1 MAYTTR
7 AEMRALNG
15 LGDSAVFSDSDIDAA
30 ILIAGETIDDY
41 CGTSF
46 GDLTTPA
53 YESFTCTIDGSGRD
67 RVTLRTDAGVNIMYP
82 RTISSVTIDGVADG
96 VGISYVLRPTGV
108 IVRNT
113 GTFTYDDEGRNIV
126 VSGTAGFTDEP
137 SESIKWAARSL
148 ARFWL
153 LSLQSRVPERALQLT
168 TSDGSFEMRAQAG
181 APGRPSPMPDV
192 NAVLNRN
199 RHGLRVG

>member
-1 MAYTTR
+1 MAYATR

-15 LGDSAVFSDSDIDAA
+15 LGDAAVFSDAELDLALDI
-30 ILIAGETIDDY
+30 GKETIDDY

-46 GDLTTPA
+46 GDVTAAA
-53 YESFTCTIDGSGRD
+53 YDTFSVTVDGTGRD
-67 RVTLRTDAGVNIMYP
+67 RVTLRDDSGSVVMFP
-82 RTISSVTIDGVADG
+82 RTVTAVTVDDVADG
-96 VGISYVLRPTGV
+96 VGVTYVLRPSGV
-108 IVRNT
+108 IVRST
-113 GTFTYDDEGRNIV
+113 GVFSYDDAGRNV
-126 VSGTAGFTDEP
+126 TVTGTAGFTDSP
-137 SESIKWAARSL
+137 SQSIRWAARSI

-168 TSDGSFEMRAQAG
+168 TAEGAFELRAQAG
-181 APGRPSPMPDV
+181 APGRPTPMPDV